1 LQQLEKY
8 LEETL
13 NVLLSNYPV
22 GNCDRKE
29 VAQMKEIKRKIKV
42 KKKELEKK
50 GFIAT
55 AQKDKHDC
63 LVCTGCSSC
72 TDGGGGGDGNGS

>member
-1 LQQLEKY
+1 
-8 LEETL
+8 
-13 NVLLSNYPV
+13 
-22 GNCDRKE
+22 
-29 VAQMKEIKRKIKV
+29 MKEINRKIKV